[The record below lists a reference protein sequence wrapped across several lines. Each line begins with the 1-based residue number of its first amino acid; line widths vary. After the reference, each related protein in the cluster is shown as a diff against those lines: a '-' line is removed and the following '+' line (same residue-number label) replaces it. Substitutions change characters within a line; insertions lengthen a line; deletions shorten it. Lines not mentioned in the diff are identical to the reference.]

1 MRLGANKR
9 SRSRREGGR
18 GPRRPGGCGRLAG
31 RVLQLGSRSAPLSG
45 SGAGL
50 RGRVPRVGW
59 PRGDPAVGGAGAGA
73 GVRRWRGA
81 PEGRAAAR
89 WGLAPSCSSR
99 SARAGGEDLLTN
111 SADIRFLRVPAV
123 PALSGGGAARSWRGA
138 GAGVRRVPPAS
149 VGRGRAARS
158 VCVLGVPPG
167 GPSFFGKGE
176 KS

>member
-18 GPRRPGGCGRLAG
+18 GPRRSGRCWRPGAAARLTQCSCQRLGCGDVSRPPGGVAERGM
-31 RVLQLGSRSAPLSG
+31 
-45 SGAGL
+45 GA
-50 RGRVPRVGW
+50 
-59 PRGDPAVGGAGAGA
+59 DPAVGRAGA

-89 WGLAPSCSSR
+89 WGPAPSCSSR

-158 VCVLGVPPG
+158 VCLLSVPPG
-167 GPSFFGKGE
+167 GPSFSGKGE